1 MNFSAVEFDKSELSR
16 DVSNMISV
24 TLEDHEALYKYLCY
38 YIAKNLVDKGVNLF
52 TNVLSTKASGEHNEE
67 KNVHGRVVFKLGT
80 GEYSFRTFDG
90 KVYHALHHYLG
101 KPVGTDCGVQV
112 MKRLVILT
120 EDSWEEFG
128 AFLNTAVEKM
138 ETTEDDKFIC
148 YTWKIRYNYWD
159 EETKVNKRP
168 MSSVVLPSALKNR
181 LVNDVT
187 KFLQPKTKDFYLR
200 NGIPYRRS
208 YLFYGTPGTGKTSMV
223 QALAGHFGRNVCFLM
238 PTHPEMTDDSLR
250 AAVNSIPENS
260 VVVFEDIDALFDKG
274 RSNQIKKSS
283 LTFSGLLNALDGIGH
298 SNGQIFVLTTNLREN
313 LDNALIR
320 NGRVDLHFEFTYAI
334 DEQMELMWRNFYP
347 EAAARAKEFSS
358 AVQALL
364 SAENLQVTTAA
375 LQHYFVTQMDSSVD
389 EALNNVGL
397 IVEEVRQNSSK
408 SMLKDA
414 SVPTATKDKYKNKK
428 NKKNQGKAAG
438 EAVVEEAPATIVDAS
453 AEKPSEQVESKP
465 VVTESVASAPPE
477 DASAKAEPGKKN
489 KNKNKKNKALL
500 KKDKKES
507 EAKVDGKT
515 EATTA
520 VDAAA
525 AVEGDTEA
533 KESATIEAAAVSV
546 ESKSDAAASAGVED
560 GDNMTPLTK
569 REKKNLAF
577 KAKKAALR
585 KAKEST
591 VATTGE
597 VAVVE
602 PEPKTN

>member
-1 MNFSAVEFDKSELSR
+1 MNFSAVEFDRSELSR

-38 YIAKNLVDKGVNLF
+38 YIAKNLVGKGANLF
-52 TNVLSTKASGEHNEE
+52 THVLSTKGSDEDNEE
-67 KNVHGRVVFKLGT
+67 KNIHGRVVLKLGT

-90 KVYHALHHYLG
+90 KEFYALHHYLG
-101 KPVGTDCGVQV
+101 KPVGTDCGVQM
-112 MKRLVILT
+112 MKRLLIFT
-120 EDSWEEFG
+120 DGSWGELG

-138 ETTEDDKFIC
+138 ETTDDDKFIC

-168 MSSVVLPSALKNR
+168 MTSVVLPSALKNR
-181 LVNDVT
+181 LVTDVT

-334 DEQMELMWRNFYP
+334 AEQMELMWSNFYP
-347 EAAARAKEFSS
+347 EAAARATEFSS
-358 AVQALL
+358 AVIALL

-375 LQHYFVTQMDSSVD
+375 LQHYFVTQMDSTVD
-389 EALNNVGL
+389 EALSNVGL

-414 SVPTATKDKYKNKK
+414 SVPAAKKDKYQNKK
-428 NKKNQGKAAG
+428 NKKGQAKYVADA
-438 EAVVEEAPATIVDAS
+438 VEEQPVAVSTEQQPQEQAGTKPAVSAAPES
-453 AEKPSEQVESKP
+453 A
-465 VVTESVASAPPE
+465 APPTE
-477 DASAKAEPGKKN
+477 GDGAKGEEGKKKN

-500 KKDKKES
+500 KKEKKEVAES
-507 EAKVDGKT
+507 KVEVKT
-515 EATTA
+515 EA
-520 VDAAA
+520 VAAA
-525 AVEGDTEA
+525 PVDGEAEA
-533 KESATIEAAAVSV
+533 KASATTTTS
-546 ESKSDAAASAGVED
+546 ASAHVAEQSVVED
-560 GDNMTPLTK
+560 GDKMAPLNK
-569 REKKNLAF
+569 RQKKNLAYQ
-577 KAKKAALR
+577 AKKAALR
-585 KAKEST
+585 KEKEST
-591 VATTGE
+591 EAAE
-597 VAVVE
+597 VVPVVE
-602 PEPKTN
+602 PEAQTN

>member
-1 MNFSAVEFDKSELSR
+1 MNFSAVEFHKSELSR

-24 TLEDHEALYKYLCY
+24 TLEEHEALYKYLCF
-38 YIAKNLVDKGVNLF
+38 YIAKNLVGKGSNLF
-52 TNVLSTKASGEHNEE
+52 TNVLPTKSSDEDNEE

-80 GEYSFRTFDG
+80 GEYTFRTFDG
-90 KVYHALHHYLG
+90 KEFHALHHHLG
-101 KPVGTDCGVQV
+101 KPVGTDCGVKV
-112 MKRLVILT
+112 MKRLVIFT
-120 EDSWEEFG
+120 DGSWDELG

-159 EETKVNKRP
+159 EEAKVNKRP
-168 MSSVVLPSALKNR
+168 MTSVVLPSALKNR

-334 DEQMELMWRNFYP
+334 AEQMELMWSNFYP
-347 EAAARAKEFSS
+347 EAASRATEFSS
-358 AVQALL
+358 AVMALL
-364 SAENLQVTTAA
+364 TAENLQVTTAA
-375 LQHYFVTQMDSSVD
+375 LQHYFVTQMDSTVD
-389 EALNNVGL
+389 EALSNVGL

-414 SVPTATKDKYKNKK
+414 SVPVVKKDKYKNKK
-428 NKKNQGKAAG
+428 NKQDQTKTAAV
-438 EAVVEEAPATIVDAS
+438 AVEEPISASTEPHPQEQAAT
-453 AEKPSEQVESKP
+453 KP
-465 VVTESVASAPPE
+465 VAAATEPAGAPVTEA
-477 DASAKAEPGKKN
+477 DGAKVEEGKKNKKN
-489 KNKNKKNKALL
+489 KNKKTKALL
-500 KKDKKES
+500 KKEKKEAAES
-507 EAKVDGKT
+507 KVDSKT
-515 EATTA
+515 EA
-520 VDAAA
+520 VAAA
-525 AVEGDTEA
+525 PVDGETEA
-533 KESATIEAAAVSV
+533 KETTATTI
-546 ESKSDAAASAGVED
+546 ASAHVAEDAGTED
-560 GDNMTPLTK
+560 GDKMTPLTK
-569 REKKNLAF
+569 RQKKNMAYQ
-577 KAKKAALR
+577 AKKAAFR
-585 KAKEST
+585 KEKGST
-591 VATTGE
+591 EATE
-597 VAVVE
+597 VVPVVE
-602 PEPKTN
+602 PDAKTN